1 MMKPATSTSCHL
13 PSFLLGGGPTLT
25 AGRSG
30 RALLAARLPH
40 KAGPATLGWWEQW
53 RGWANK
59 NSDFPVFSHSIFNF
73 KRGKYGKIGVK

>member
-1 MMKPATSTSCHL
+1 MMKLATSTSCHL

-40 KAGPATLGWWEQW
+40 KAGPATLGVILSNGGEMSQQ
-53 RGWANK
+53 K
-59 NSDFPVFSHSIFNF
+59 
-73 KRGKYGKIGVK
+73 